1 MRQAARELRLRGK
14 VKYLTGAEYALEPD
28 DIVSARISE
37 GVDTGIVPGAVI
49 SAECT
54 LVMNDSDGRWRT
66 GGAKRGYAPLA
77 GAEITLEIGVK
88 AEDAWLY
95 APMGVYV
102 CEDARA
108 EMNSAVVELSCHDT
122 IYFRTG
128 EEFEDTLE
136 YPCALKQVF
145 IAAAEQ
151 AGYDYSGE
159 LPGGD
164 LTVDAAPDWNGA
176 SVRRVLGYAA
186 QIMGCCVLADRWG
199 FLNVRPLAGERSAFV
214 IYPAECLSR
223 TVQEGHFG
231 PVNALRVKTVNALG
245 DGDSQQAELNF
256 SIAGGVAENT
266 VEVRDNPLFITGGA
280 SVNALGRAMLSNV
293 AGLEYSR
300 CAFKWRGD
308 PDLTPGRY
316 LKLVDPDGE
325 ETFCTISRQTLTFSG
340 GFSADCIC
348 GTPEAGE
355 LSAGAVGWNGSVN
368 AGSIVG
374 VLSPGNIGAESITA
388 AKLAAGAISA
398 DKIAAGAITAEKLES
413 GSVTAEKIST
423 GAVETG
429 KLAAEAVTAEKLGA
443 GSVTAEKI
451 DAGAVETKHLAA
463 GAVTAEKIAA
473 GAVSAGHI
481 AAKTITADSGII
493 ADGAIGN
500 AQIADGSIT
509 SAKVAELNADVI
521 TAGTL
526 SAERLVI
533 VGEDGIIYRLNAASS
548 GLTLTELEADEYKNY
563 INGTVIVA
571 KSITAAQIAA
581 QTITG
586 NEILAGSVTAKE
598 IDVSDLFAAEA
609 TINALNAMDIT
620 GNTYL
625 KLMVTNAV
633 DGLHIGGRNYA
644 MNTGTA
650 YTAESDGSERK
661 WLFPW
666 NCAGEALG
674 KSLYGQT
681 VTVSFDYDQDITSG
695 TLTMLFNHTW
705 GLVKSFAAGQ
715 AEGQRFEGTFE
726 LPVPETFAANQPAAV
741 LYLDG
746 TWDGSVTISNLKL
759 ETGDKA
765 TDWTPAPEDPASGVK
780 TSYIEIADDHVDVSS
795 GGNVNIQAGGSLNVD
810 SAEFNVTTED
820 FQMSLAKADGEE
832 VVMDIDEDGHTT
844 FKAIHAGNVRE
855 AEYDY
860 KLFTTESMGSLSAL
874 ADYLK
879 RTDARVVEYRMSA
892 DEYGSVKLG
901 YYNGYVKIVANS
913 HRLPQIYVDYTFS
926 GTLWITDGYL
936 SAPGTTVEDRCLEA
950 HNGRVMLDNCWFTG
964 EVAYGLYAAHM
975 SEVRWSHTSTAE
987 KQGYTLTAFLW
998 ARYGGAAYYRGYIP
1012 GGGIWPDTGWVQVS
1026 GTPTVVSGD
1035 GGSGSGESAAS
1046 VTGTLGYYGTKNGW
1060 HASECFQGY
1069 SNAKGRAYACLTFD
1083 LSGVGTIQTA
1093 KLTLHRK
1100 SGAGLNRKCTV
1111 TVYGTTAARG
1121 SSPISGMTDAYTT
1134 ATELVSWD
1142 ANGTIDV
1149 TAAAKA
1155 LKSGTIAQI
1164 VFYTGET
1171 GTYDSKAYSYHYA
1184 QFDSASMAVTYN
1196 G

>member
-1 MRQAARELRLRGK
+1 MDFYSSTNRDIDIIARLTLRDGTQLTIAAADIYSYTASGTAATCGIPLGEAVSHSYTLAVARDACRYDAATLDGAEVRVRMGARADNSAEYEYTDAGVWYITDANAPEQSSRLTLKGSDALNLYLDRQYNDAASGYPTTLGRLLALICAIPGVALKTESFVNSAVTVAGMPKWSEGTTLRSIVGYIAACAGGFAQIDPSGQLEIITIGQGSSIALAPDNYTLFTSTGGTKFAFNCLRVTFVSESDDETTAEAVRFAVDSTK
-14 VKYLTGAEYALEPD
+14 TDDATNCVAVESNPLYTEAIAASVCNALKGAEYVGGTLNWLGDPRVMCGHEIQLTALD
-28 DIVSARISE
+28 GDVRRL
-37 GVDTGIVPGAVI
+37 
-49 SAECT
+49 
-54 LVMNDSDGRWRT
+54 LVTNR
-66 GGAKRGYAPLA
+66 
-77 GAEITLEIGVK
+77 
-88 AEDAWLY
+88 
-95 APMGVYV
+95 
-102 CEDARA
+102 
-108 EMNSAVVELSCHDT
+108 
-122 IYFRTG
+122 
-128 EEFEDTLE
+128 
-136 YPCALKQVF
+136 Q
-145 IAAAEQ
+145 
-151 AGYDYSGE
+151 
-159 LPGGD
+159 
-164 LTVDAAPDWNGA
+164 LTVDGGMSMVCTSAMPGLHDNSTHYSSSG
-176 SVRRVLGYAA
+176 RLFN
-186 QIMGCCVLADRWG
+186 ADG
-199 FLNVRPLAGERSAFV
+199 TL
-214 IYPAECLSR
+214 
-223 TVQEGHFG
+223 
-231 PVNALRVKTVNALG
+231 PVTR
-245 DGDSQQAELNF
+245 
-256 SIAGGVAENT
+256 
-266 VEVRDNPLFITGGA
+266 
-280 SVNALGRAMLSNV
+280 
-293 AGLEYSR
+293 
-300 CAFKWRGD
+300 
-308 PDLTPGRY
+308 
-316 LKLVDPDGE
+316 
-325 ETFCTISRQTLTFSG
+325 ISDFSG
-340 GFSADCIC
+340 GVV
-348 GTPEAGE
+348 EAMLGKFDRM
-355 LSAGAVGWNGSVN
+355 
-368 AGSIVG
+368 IVG
-374 VLSPGNIGAESITA
+374 DITA
-388 AKLAAGAISA
+388 DKFGVKFVEATKASVGHLDA
-398 DKIAAGAITAEKLES
+398 DSIDADVLR
-413 GSVTAEKIST
+413 
-423 GAVETG
+423 
-429 KLAAEAVTAEKLGA
+429 A
-443 GSVTAEKI
+443 GSVTAVKI
-451 DAGAVETKHLAA
+451 ET
-463 GAVTAEKIAA
+463 GTITADRLK
-473 GAVSAGHI
+473 
-481 AAKTITADSGII
+481 AKTITAESGIL
-493 ADGAIGN
+493 ADGVIGT

-548 GLTLTELEADEYKNY
+548 GLTLTELAADEYKNY

-633 DGLHIGGRNYA
+633 DGLRIGGRNYA

-650 YTAESDGSERK
+650 YAAESDGSERK

-681 VTVSFDYDQDITSG
+681 VTVSFDYDQDIVSG
-695 TLTMLFNHTW
+695 TLTMRFNHTW

-780 TSYIEIADDHVDVSS
+780 TSYIEVADDHIDVSS

-860 KLFTTESMGSLSAL
+860 KIFTTETMGSLSAL

-926 GTLWITDGYL
+926 GTLWITGGYL

-1060 HASECFQGY
+1060 HAGECFQGY

-1083 LSGVGTIQTA
+1083 LSGVGTIQSA

-1100 SGAGLNRKCTV
+1100 SGVGLNRKCTV

-1164 VFYTGET
+1164 VLYTGET

-1184 QFDSASMAVTYN
+1184 QFDSASMAVTYT
-1196 G
+1196 